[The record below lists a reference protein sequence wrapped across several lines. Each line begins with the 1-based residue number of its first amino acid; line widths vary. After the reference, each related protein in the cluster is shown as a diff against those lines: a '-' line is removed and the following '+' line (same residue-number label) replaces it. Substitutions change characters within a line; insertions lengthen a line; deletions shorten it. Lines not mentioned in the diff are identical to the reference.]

1 MPMLPPRLE
10 LVLLLSAAATGYNL
24 TMQILPSQRID
35 LAHLEIQEGA
45 KSANV
50 SRPSHSSSVLRSSQ
64 SISPASTV
72 VMDMAGLNERGICA
86 IPSTGGPAL
95 NERFEP
101 C

>member
-10 LVLLLSAAATGYNL
+10 LVLLLSAAATGYNF
-24 TMQILPSQRID
+24 TMQILPNQRID
-35 LAHLEIQEGA
+35 LAQLEIQEGA
-45 KSANV
+45 KSADV
-50 SRPSHSSSVLRSSQ
+50 SRPSQASSVSRSSQ
-64 SISPASTV
+64 SLSPASTV
-72 VMDMAGLNERGICA
+72 VMDVAVLNERGICA